1 MKRLMSCLLTALLS
15 AQLVYSQ
22 TNIAILPKPT
32 RLTVQKGQYVLPA
45 SPVISVQA
53 AADVRP
59 IAQMLADQLSKA
71 TGYSPKV
78 ITAKAT
84 TGILFVA
91 ATGAGLGAEG
101 YTLTVTPAK
110 ITITAGQPAGFFYGV
125 QSLMQL
131 MPAAVFSPAKV
142 SGVAWTVPACT
153 IDDQPR
159 YGYRGSMLDVCRHFM
174 PVTFIKKYIDLL
186 ALHKMNTFHWHLTDD
201 QGWRIEIKKYPK
213 LTQIGSMR
221 KQTMVGR
228 YADNKYDGTPYGGFY
243 TQDEI
248 RDVIKYAQARYVTI
262 VPEIEMPGHAMAL
275 LSAYPELGSSPD
287 KMVEA
292 ATKWGVFEDVMFPRE
307 ETFTFLENV
316 LTEVID
322 LFPSQY
328 IHIGGDEC
336 PKTQWRQSR
345 FCQALIKKEG
355 LNDEHEL
362 QSYFIRRIDKFITAK
377 GRRMIGWD
385 EILEGGGP
393 TIRLSPNATVM
404 SWRGIAGGIAAA
416 RQNHDVIM
424 TPTTFCYLDYY
435 QVDKSIQPT
444 VPIAIGGFL
453 PLEKVYSFNPSVTDS
468 LTTEQA
474 KHVLGVQG
482 NLWTEYIL
490 TPEYAEYM
498 IFPRLLAIAETGWTP
513 QADRNFDDFKKRL
526 EVHKKRLDYLNV
538 NYLRCSYQQYVQI
551 PDAEG
556 NSGEVRGLR
565 AVLPANRLDYSEQKN
580 TQIAHNQLFAF
591 FVSRCSYEKT
601 PAFIAHGSARM
612 GAGPGGRSDLRT
624 PDQSHWLR

>member
-1 MKRLMSCLLTALLS
+1 MKRLMSCLLTTLLS
-15 AQLVYSQ
+15 AQLIYAQ

-32 RLTVQKGQYVLPA
+32 RLTTQKGQYVLPA

-53 AADVRP
+53 SADVRP

-84 TGILFVA
+84 SGILFVS

-110 ITITAGQPAGFFYGV
+110 ITITAEQPAGFFYGV

-131 MPAAVFSPAKV
+131 MPVAVFSPTKV
-142 SGVAWTVPACT
+142 AGVAWTMPACT
-153 IDDQPR
+153 IEDQPR

-174 PVTFIKKYIDLL
+174 PVTFVKKYIDLM

-248 RDVIKYAQARYVTI
+248 RDVIKYAQSRYVTI

-275 LSAYPELGSSPD
+275 LSAYPELGSNPD

-307 ETFTFLENV
+307 ETFRFLEDV

-322 LFPSQY
+322 LFPGQY

-336 PKTQWRQSR
+336 PKTQWQQSR
-345 FCQALIKKEG
+345 FCQDIIKKEG
-355 LNDEHEL
+355 LKDEHEL

-393 TIRLSPNATVM
+393 TTRLSPNATVM

-424 TPTTFCYLDYY
+424 TPTTYCYLDYY
-435 QVDKSIQPT
+435 QADPKTPGI
-444 VPIAIGGFL
+444 PIAAGRTFL

-468 LTTEQA
+468 LTGEQA
-474 KHVLGVQG
+474 RHVLGVQG
-482 NLWTEYIL
+482 NVWTEYMI
-490 TPEYAEYM
+490 TPEYVEYM
-498 IFPRLLAIAETGWTP
+498 VYPRLLAIAETGWTP
-513 QADRNFDDFKKRL
+513 QADRNFDDFKRRL

-538 NYLRCSYQQYVQI
+538 NYFGAPINNTFKYQM
-551 PDAEG
+551 PKE
-556 NSGEVRGLR
+556 
-565 AVLPANRLDYSEQKN
+565 
-580 TQIAHNQLFAF
+580 T
-591 FVSRCSYEKT
+591 
-601 PAFIAHGSARM
+601 
-612 GAGPGGRSDLRT
+612 AGK
-624 PDQSHWLR
+624 